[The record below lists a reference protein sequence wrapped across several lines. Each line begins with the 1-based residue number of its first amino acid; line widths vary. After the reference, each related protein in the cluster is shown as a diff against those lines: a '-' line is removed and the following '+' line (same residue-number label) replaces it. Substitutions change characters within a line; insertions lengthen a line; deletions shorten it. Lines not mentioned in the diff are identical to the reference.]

1 MKKKLLCLVSCF
13 FVFFL
18 ISCSSIPKKANADD
32 AIVIGEVS
40 IFFPE
45 DDLYAGNHDTKAS
58 GSIRNGIEVAIEN
71 TKSKTLIST
80 RTDEKGFFVFKN
92 LNPNSSY
99 RIVKVS
105 FAKGGSSSVVTR
117 SVNFNSYPPFTP
129 TEGCV
134 TNLGVAQYTWQ
145 DDKIY
150 TKYYPNTIVHAR
162 FEELAAESEWLS
174 KPIVDIYNY

>member
-1 MKKKLLCLVSCF
+1 MKTYIVGNWKMHFTIGEASIYLHKLLKK
-13 FVFFL
+13 
-18 ISCSSIPKKANADD
+18 ISIILPKKMKNNYLNKL
-32 AIVIGEVS
+32 INV
-40 IFFPE
+40 F
-45 DDLYAGNHDTKAS
+45 
-58 GSIRNGIEVAIEN
+58 GS
-71 TKSKTLIST
+71 S
-80 RTDEKGFFVFKN
+80 DFKN

-150 TKYYPNTIVHAR
+150 TKYYSNTIVHAR

>member
-71 TKSKTLIST
+71 TKSKKLIST

-99 RIVKVS
+99 RIVD
-105 FAKGGSSSVVTR
+105 FCLFGH
-117 SVNFNSYPPFTP
+117 F
-129 TEGCV
+129 
-134 TNLGVAQYTWQ
+134 QYLIGFGT
-145 DDKIY
+145 D
-150 TKYYPNTIVHAR
+150 
-162 FEELAAESEWLS
+162 EELDNLE
-174 KPIVDIYNY
+174 INC